1 MAAVTPILVTDDPDI
16 VQQPIVDRKMAD
28 EVGPEDVNLVRS
40 GRLKIDLLVLS
51 CIILMFIFLQFD
63 RTSLGQAL
71 TDNFRKIAGVSTSDI
86 NTGQTLFTLAF
97 VLFEIPA
104 NVAIKRFGVH
114 RWLPAL
120 MFAWGTVTWCQMF
133 ITSKSAFYATRFIL
147 AACEAGFI
155 PGAAFY
161 LGQFYSRKEMA
172 FRYALLW
179 SANGI
184 AGAIAGVLALG
195 LLSLSGT
202 GGLFGWQWLFLIEG
216 VLTCAIAVFAALHL
230 PQSPHGATSHRVF
243 GRSFAI
249 LSEAEAEALSSRAVR
264 DDPTKASQS
273 SRKVALRDFDIL
285 LDWRFYGHAVS
296 AFLSSIMFTPINT
309 YGPSIIKS
317 LGFAGYTANGLSS
330 VGSVLSLITSLS
342 LAWNS
347 DRTRERG
354 LHIMTGFLISAVGL
368 LWLAAPPNGV
378 AKGILYAGIVV
389 TQGGMGS
396 VQGINAAWLSEHIQ
410 ERQRPVAL
418 ASYVMSIQLASF
430 VGSNIFTAA
439 EAPRYSK
446 ALFICAGCVLGAV
459 LVAGIWKVLYAILA
473 KKDAAATPAASESS
487 HEEDKSST
495 F

>member
-1 MAAVTPILVTDDPDI
+1 MAAVTPIIVTDDPDV
-16 VQQPIVDRKMAD
+16 VQQPIVDRKMHNEAPAEDAD
-28 EVGPEDVNLVRS
+28 LVRS
-40 GRLKIDLLVLS
+40 GRLKVDLLVLS

-71 TDNFRKIAGVSTSDI
+71 TDNFRQIAGVSTQNI

-133 ITSKSAFYATRFIL
+133 ITSRSGFYATRFLL

-195 LLSLSGT
+195 LLSLSGN

-230 PQSPHGATSHRVF
+230 PQSPHDATRHRLF
-243 GRSFAI
+243 GRRFAI

-285 LDWRFYGHAVS
+285 IDWRFYGHAVS

-330 VGSVLSLITSLS
+330 VGSVMVLIVSLS

-354 LHIMTGFLISAVGL
+354 LHIMTGFLISGRR
-368 LWLAAPPNGV
+368 
-378 AKGILYAGIVV
+378 
-389 TQGGMGS
+389 S
-396 VQGINAAWLSEHIQ
+396 
-410 ERQRPVAL
+410 AL
-418 ASYVMSIQLASF
+418 ASCSSQWCGKGNPLCGHRGDAGWYGFRAGHQCSLA
-430 VGSNIFTAA
+430 
-439 EAPRYSK
+439 
-446 ALFICAGCVLGAV
+446 LGAHPGAPATRR
-459 LVAGIWKVLYAILA
+459 AGRIRHVDSAGLLCGIEHLHCRRRPALQQGSVHLRRLRVGRSRRSRCLEGA
-473 KKDAAATPAASESS
+473 VCVEGKKGGASDARCL
-487 HEEDKSST
+487 
-495 F
+495 